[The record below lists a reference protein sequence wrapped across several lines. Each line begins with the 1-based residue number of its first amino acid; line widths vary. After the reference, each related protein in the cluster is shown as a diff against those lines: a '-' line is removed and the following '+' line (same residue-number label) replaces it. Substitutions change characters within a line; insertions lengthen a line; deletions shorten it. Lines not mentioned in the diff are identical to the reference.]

1 MGMFFENIHIR
12 KNDEYDLEQLKSQ
25 LIKQMTQKGY
35 KLISGDA
42 DGDLAVVIYEPE
54 NSEWISVVSDDFQ
67 FTTIESIKSA
77 IEPISNLF
85 RTDVM
90 AAACNDS
97 DYLMLNILNVI
108 DKTDGW
114 INIGSLYG
122 VKKLRRNSVAPWK
135 KKVIDYDSFRE
146 IIKKQYTFA
155 EEAFYEIADLLGI
168 QSQQVCLET
177 DNLAH
182 LNSGNICKLLFTAPG
197 MEKQLPALV
206 IPRYDGMPCKIGQ
219 SHCVFVNN
227 QGGKS
232 KGVGVLFVGD
242 YVEDDEIYFENVT
255 FESDY
260 GSDKRKI
267 VPIELKKVKLTN
279 GKKAFQWED
288 REFVIP
294 PAVSSDIPM
303 MKRMDLEFKKQFGVR
318 FVPQGNPRKVLDIMV
333 VIYPIE
339 NSYEGQAVWYV
350 YRWSKTK
357 EAFIKKFNET
367 WKNFDSRNM
376 LNPDDFDL

>member
-155 EEAFYEIADLLGI
+155 EEAFYEIADLLGM